1 MTNWTPAEQELRN
14 ELMSAIADVIP
25 GDRKSATE
33 ITLKVFE
40 LLELLELLG
49 WAKQEPTTAT
59 AVQEDNTENS
69 SPVVT
74 VYLNRGW
81 AAITGG
87 MLIAESYRE
96 RDLGHVEMAN
106 ELERIA
112 DQIVRALALA
122 LGH

>member
-1 MTNWTPAEQELRN
+1 MSDGWTPAEQELRN
-14 ELMSAIADVIP
+14 VLLNEINEIIHNGPRTAD
-25 GDRKSATE
+25 

-40 LLELLELLG
+40 ILERLG
-49 WAKQEPTTAT
+49 WAKQEPTTTAAT
-59 AVQEDNTENS
+59 QEDNTES
-69 SPVVT
+69 GSPVVT

-81 AAITGG
+81 AAIAGG

>member
-1 MTNWTPAEQELRN
+1 MTEWTPVEQELRN
-14 ELMSAIADVIP
+14 AL
-25 GDRKSATE
+25 
-33 ITLKVFE
+33 
-40 LLELLELLG
+40 LLEFRDVLQDGRKVAEIALKTFDVLERLG
-49 WAKQEPTTAT
+49 WAKQEPTTGA
-59 AVQEDNTENS
+59 AVREDNTES
-69 SPVVT
+69 GSPVVT
-74 VYLNRGW
+74 VYLNRGQ
-81 AAITGG
+81 AAIAGG

>member
-1 MTNWTPAEQELRN
+1 MTSWTPAEQELRN

-40 LLELLELLG
+40 LLELLG
-49 WAKQEPTTAT
+49 WAKQEPTTDA
-59 AVQEDNTENS
+59 AVQEDNTESS

-81 AAITGG
+81 AAIAGG

-106 ELERIA
+106 ELEQIA